1 MQVGQQLDEL
11 EQKQEVIDVI
21 VDKEKYNQ
29 FAYNQ
34 VLKKQLHEQQI
45 IKFKLWNKGQLKHGN
60 RVSNHIVDSVET
72 KFITPIKKIYKI
84 PMLNVN
90 ANIDPQVKQSIFE
103 H

>member
-1 MQVGQQLDEL
+1 MQVGQLLDEL

-29 FAYNQ
+29 IAYNQ

-60 RVSNHIVDSVET
+60 RISNQLVDSVET

-90 ANIDPQVKQSIFE
+90 AHIDPQVKQSIFE